1 MNPQLRKLL
10 LDFGPLLLFFLT
22 YRWYGIYAAT
32 GALMVAVTV
41 TLAIG
46 YAIERKIPR
55 MPLFTAVLVL
65 LFGGL
70 TIYLQNETFLKMKVT
85 LLYGFFGLVL
95 LSGLLMKRLYI
106 KYIFA
111 EAFELDDTGWK
122 KLTFRWGLFFLALAA
137 LNEAIWR
144 NLSTDIW
151 VDFKVWG
158 ILPLILLFT
167 VAQVPLMLRH
177 AQGEKTSD

>member
-95 LSGLLMKRLYI
+95 LGGLLMKRLYI
-106 KYIFA
+106 KYVFA